1 MIEEQ
6 SIMGLFDS
14 VAGAMMN
21 KVMGDKGPLAKLA
34 MELFQQYGG
43 LPGILQTLKAGG
55 LSEQVDSWVGQ
66 GANMS
71 VNAQQI
77 GAALGSSVLAGIA
90 AKLNM
95 TTEELSGKIAE
106 YLPDVVN
113 QLTPNGVVENNPALI
128 MSRLMGMLKS

>member
-1 MIEEQ
+1 
-6 SIMGLFDS
+6 MGLFDS

-43 LPGILQTLKAGG
+43 LPGILQTLKNGG
-55 LSEQVDSWVGQ
+55 LSEQVDSWVGKD
-66 GANMS
+66 ANMS

>member
-1 MIEEQ
+1 
-6 SIMGLFDS
+6 MGLFDS

-43 LPGILQTLKAGG
+43 LPGILQTLKNGG
-55 LSEQVDSWVGQ
+55 LSEQVDSWVSK

-71 VNAQQI
+71 VTAQQI

-90 AKLNM
+90 TKLNM
-95 TTEELSGKIAE
+95 TTEELSSKIAE
-106 YLPDVVN
+106 HLPDVVN

-128 MSRLMGMLKS
+128 MSRLMGMLK

>member
-1 MIEEQ
+1 
-6 SIMGLFDS
+6 MGLFDS

-43 LPGILQTLKAGG
+43 LPGILEALKSGG
-55 LSEQVDSWVGQ
+55 LSEQVDSWVGT
-66 GANMS
+66 GANLN

-90 AKLNM
+90 GKLNM
-95 TTEELSGKIAE
+95 STDELTGKIAE
-106 YLPDVVN
+106 HLPDVVN
-113 QLTPNGVVENNPALI
+113 QLTPNGAVENNPALI
-128 MSRLMGMLKS
+128 MPRLMGMLK

>member
-1 MIEEQ
+1 
-6 SIMGLFDS
+6 MGLFDS

-43 LPGILQTLKAGG
+43 LPGILQTLKNGG
-55 LSEQVDSWVGQ
+55 LSEQVDSWVGK

-77 GAALGSSVLAGIA
+77 GSALGSSVLAGMA

-95 TTEELSGKIAE
+95 TAEELSGKIAE

-113 QLTPNGVVENNPALI
+113 QLTPDGVVENNPALI
-128 MSRLMGMLKS
+128 MSRLMGMLK

>member
-1 MIEEQ
+1 
-6 SIMGLFDS
+6 MGLFDS

-34 MELFQQYGG
+34 MELFQRYGG
-43 LPGILQTLKAGG
+43 LPGILQTLKNGG
-55 LSEQVDSWVGQ
+55 LSEQVDSWVGK

-77 GAALGSSVLAGIA
+77 GSALGSSVLAGIA

-95 TTEELSGKIAE
+95 TTDELSGKIAE

-128 MSRLMGMLKS
+128 MSRLMGMLK

>member
-1 MIEEQ
+1 
-6 SIMGLFDS
+6 MGLFDS

-43 LPGILQTLKAGG
+43 LSGILQTLKNGG
-55 LSEQVDSWVGQ
+55 LSEQVDSWVGK

-71 VNAQQI
+71 VNAEQI
-77 GAALGSSVLAGIA
+77 GSALGSSVLAGMA

-95 TTEELSGKIAE
+95 TTDELSGKIAE

-128 MSRLMGMLKS
+128 MSRLMGMLK

>member
-1 MIEEQ
+1 
-6 SIMGLFDS
+6 MGLFDS

-34 MELFQQYGG
+34 MELFQQHGG
-43 LPGILQTLKAGG
+43 LPGILQTLKNGG
-55 LSEQVDSWVGQ
+55 LSEQVDSWVGKD
-66 GANMS
+66 ANMS

-95 TTEELSGKIAE
+95 STEELSSKIAE

>member
-1 MIEEQ
+1 
-6 SIMGLFDS
+6 MGLFDS

-43 LPGILQTLKAGG
+43 LPGILQTLKNGG
-55 LSEQVDSWVGQ
+55 LSEQVDSWVGK

-77 GAALGSSVLAGIA
+77 GSALGSSVLAGIA

-95 TTEELSGKIAE
+95 TTDELSEKIAE

-128 MSRLMGMLKS
+128 MSRLMGMLK

>member
-1 MIEEQ
+1 
-6 SIMGLFDS
+6 MGLFDS

-43 LPGILQTLKAGG
+43 LPGILQTLKNGG
-55 LSEQVDSWVGQ
+55 LSEQVDSWVGR

-71 VNAQQI
+71 VNAEQI
-77 GAALGSSVLAGIA
+77 GSALGSSVLAGIA

-95 TTEELSGKIAE
+95 TTDELSDKIAE

-128 MSRLMGMLKS
+128 MSRLMGMLK

>member
-1 MIEEQ
+1 
-6 SIMGLFDS
+6 MGLFDS

-55 LSEQVDSWVGQ
+55 LSEQVDSWVGKD
-66 GANMS
+66 ANMS

-95 TTEELSGKIAE
+95 TTEELSGRIAE

>member
-1 MIEEQ
+1 
-6 SIMGLFDS
+6 MGLFDS

-43 LPGILQTLKAGG
+43 LPGILQTLKNGG
-55 LSEQVDSWVGQ
+55 LSEQVDSWVGK

-128 MSRLMGMLKS
+128 MSRLMGMLK

>member
-1 MIEEQ
+1 
-6 SIMGLFDS
+6 MGLFDS

-43 LPGILQTLKAGG
+43 LPGILQTLKNGG
-55 LSEQVDSWVGQ
+55 LSEQVDSWVGK

>member
-1 MIEEQ
+1 
-6 SIMGLFDS
+6 MGLFDS

-43 LPGILQTLKAGG
+43 LPGILQALKNGG
-55 LSEQVDSWVGQ
+55 LSEQVDSWVGT
-66 GANMS
+66 GANQH

-77 GAALGSSVLAGIA
+77 GAALGGSVLAGLA

-95 TTEELSGKIAE
+95 STDDLTGKIAE
-106 YLPDVVN
+106 HLPDVVN
-113 QLTPNGVVENNPALI
+113 QLTPNGAVENNPALI
-128 MSRLMGMLKS
+128 MSRLMGMLK

>member
-1 MIEEQ
+1 
-6 SIMGLFDS
+6 MGLFDS

-43 LPGILQTLKAGG
+43 LPGILQTLKNGG
-55 LSEQVDSWVGQ
+55 LSEQVDSWVGK

-77 GAALGSSVLAGIA
+77 GSALGSSVLAGMA

-95 TTEELSGKIAE
+95 TAEELSGKIAE

-128 MSRLMGMLKS
+128 MSRLMSMLK

>member
-1 MIEEQ
+1 
-6 SIMGLFDS
+6 MGLFDS

-43 LPGILQTLKAGG
+43 LPGILQTLKNGG
-55 LSEQVDSWVGQ
+55 LSEQVDSWVGK

-95 TTEELSGKIAE
+95 TTEELSGKISE

>member
-1 MIEEQ
+1 
-6 SIMGLFDS
+6 MGLFDS

-43 LPGILQTLKAGG
+43 LPGILQTLKNGG
-55 LSEQVDSWVGQ
+55 LSEQVDSWVGK
-66 GANMS
+66 GVNMS

-128 MSRLMGMLKS
+128 MSRLMGMLK

>member
-1 MIEEQ
+1 
-6 SIMGLFDS
+6 MGLFDS

-43 LPGILQTLKAGG
+43 LPGILQTLKNGG
-55 LSEQVDSWVGQ
+55 LSKQVDSWVGK

-77 GAALGSSVLAGIA
+77 GSALGSSVLAGIA

-95 TTEELSGKIAE
+95 TTDELSDKIAE

-128 MSRLMGMLKS
+128 MSRLMGMLNK

>member
-1 MIEEQ
+1 
-6 SIMGLFDS
+6 MGLFDS

-55 LSEQVDSWVGQ
+55 LSEQVDSWVGKD
-66 GANMS
+66 ANMS

-95 TTEELSGKIAE
+95 TNEELSGKIAE

>member
-1 MIEEQ
+1 
-6 SIMGLFDS
+6 MGLFDS

-55 LSEQVDSWVGQ
+55 LEAQVDSWIGQ
-66 GANMS
+66 GTNLQVS
-71 VNAQQI
+71 AQQV
-77 GAALGSSVLAGIA
+77 GAALGSSVLAGMA
-90 AKLNM
+90 GKLNM
-95 TTEELSGKIAE
+95 TTDELSGKIAE
-106 YLPDVVN
+106 YLPDVIN

-128 MSRLMGMLKS
+128 MSRLMGMLK